1 MEITVEHI
9 KKAEGSTLSPAY
21 FASRDAAQ
29 RFMSAFADEHFEPLA
44 KDFAK
49 QFYERVNGDI
59 CAFLLSD
66 AENNLQGSMWRQ
78 VDDCV
83 KALLGG
89 EQWALEQYAL
99 GERYEHEKI
108 RAAVAKHIPVELQ
121 DKRVADLEA
130 KVAELTRDLKWHR

>member
-1 MEITVEHI
+1 MEITAEHI
-9 KKAEGSTLSPAY
+9 EKAEGSTLSPAY
-21 FASRDAAQ
+21 FASRDAAE
-29 RFMSAFADEHFEPLA
+29 RFMKAFSDEHFEPLA

-66 AENNLQGSMWRQ
+66 AESNLKGSMWRQ

-89 EQWALEQYAL
+89 QEWALTRYAL

-108 RAAVAKHIPVELQ
+108 RAAVAKHIPAELQ

-130 KVAELTRDLKWHR
+130 KVAELTRYLKWHR